1 MNIESVKTLFSL
13 FSGEEATEIHMPLI
27 ELACAEVKKTLLPDA
42 DRNDIR
48 LDFLTAA
55 LANYRL
61 RQVKSSRDRTKVT
74 YAGKF
79 LADSDNEC
87 AYAEKLLRDY
97 LQICEEL
104 IAPRI
109 FVFCGFS
116 DGKETISC

>member
-13 FSGEEATEIHMPLI
+13 FSGEEASESNTPLI
-27 ELACAEVKKTLLPDA
+27 ELAIAEVGKMLLPNA
-42 DRNDIR
+42 DSTDIR

-61 RQVKSSRDRTKVT
+61 RQVKSARDRTKVT
-74 YAGKF
+74 YAGKM
-79 LADSDNEC
+79 LDSGSDDC

-97 LQICEEL
+97 LQLCEEL

-109 FVFCGFS
+109 FVFSGFS
-116 DGKETISC
+116 GIKEGAV

>member
-13 FSGEEATEIHMPLI
+13 FSGEEAAESNDPLI
-27 ELACAEVKKTLLPDA
+27 ELALAEVEKMLLPDA
-42 DRNDIR
+42 DCTDIR

-61 RQVKSSRDRTKVT
+61 CQVKSVRDRTKVT
-74 YAGKF
+74 YAGKM
-79 LADSDNEC
+79 LDGGIDKC

-97 LQICEEL
+97 LQLCEGL

-109 FVFCGFS
+109 FVFSGFS
-116 DGKETISC
+116 GIKGDVSC

>member
-13 FSGEEATEIHMPLI
+13 FSGEEATEINMPLI
-27 ELACAEVKKTLLPDA
+27 ELASAEVRKMLLPDA
-42 DRNDIR
+42 DSSDIR

-79 LADSDNEC
+79 LTDSKNDC
-87 AYAEKLLRDY
+87 TYAEKLLRDY

-109 FVFCGFS
+109 FVFSGFS
-116 DGKETISC
+116 GGKETLSC